1 MLFDLQ
7 GKRRRLVQATYLT
20 LAVLMGGGLVLFGIG
35 GDVTGGLLSEGG
47 IFSGDGGGDV
57 EEQQDERLRD
67 AENALRSNPRDTEA
81 LATVVQVRFNKA
93 TNQQDEATGAY
104 NARGRSELFAATDA
118 WQRYLATN
126 PSPPSADVAELMTD
140 IYALVGQYKRAQR
153 TAQIVADQNPSV
165 DAFLALAQYA
175 TYAKDKKDARKAGD
189 KAIEL
194 AADDERADIKR
205 QVKDI
210 LKSKAPPQ
218 APAEPPPGEKNVFE
232 EPGQEGQGGA
242 STTPG
247 GGGAPPGGGPAPP
260 GGGGGQ
266 PPGGQGGG
274 R

>member
-47 IFSGDGGGDV
+47 IFSGDGGSSQA
-57 EEQQDERLRD
+57 EKEQDERLREAQAD
-67 AENALRSNPRDTEA
+67 LRSNPQNAEA
-81 LATVVQVRFNKA
+81 LATVVQVHFNKA
-93 TNQQDEATGAY
+93 TGERDEATGAF

-126 PSPPSADVAELMTD
+126 PDPPTADVAELMTD
-140 IYALVGQYKRAQR
+140 IYALTGQYKKAQQS
-153 TAQIVADQNPSV
+153 AQIVADQNPSV

-175 TYAKDKKDARKAGD
+175 TYAKDKRTARRAGD

-194 AADDERADIKR
+194 AADDER
-205 QVKDI
+205 KDI
-210 LKSKAPPQ
+210 EQLVEETLKQKAPPQ
-218 APAEPPPGEKNVFE
+218 APAQPPPGGGGGNVFQ
-232 EPGQEGQGGA
+232 EPGQEGQQ
-242 STTPG
+242 G
-247 GGGAPPGGGPAPP
+247 GGGAPPGGG
-260 GGGGGQ
+260 GQ
-266 PPGGQGGG
+266 PPSGN